1 MLLFAFAAFEGDVYD
16 IPATA
21 IPALTP
27 LVTTPSATAAPAVTT
42 QAIGLSAC
50 RIENEWSIYRNKYL
64 GGYAIHCITGNDIP
78 PFEKLSDA
86 KAYIEDCFRRK
97 NITEGG
103 ITKESVRKFT
113 IRQNT
118 KPQPSESCEISWVF
132 KAGNI

>member
-21 IPALTP
+21 IPAVTT
-27 LVTTPSATAAPAVTT
+27 LVTTPPSATAVPAATPAAT
-42 QAIGLSAC
+42 SPC
-50 RIENEWSIYRNKYL
+50 RIENQWSIYRNMYL
-64 GGYAIHCITGNDIP
+64 GGYATHCITGKDIP
-78 PFEKLSDA
+78 PFEMLSDA
-86 KAYIEDCFRRK
+86 KVYIEDCFRRK